1 MSRWAEEFAALS
13 GGVDTSDTSR
23 QSESTKPDVSQSVVS
38 VTAVVGPETM
48 PPLPVDEVSL
58 IGQARRDQFTATA
71 VS

>member
-13 GGVDTSDTSR
+13 RGVDTSR

-58 IGQARRDQFTATA
+58 IGQVRRDQFTATA